1 LATTLA
7 ELSSAPTARKPSL
20 RVEWVLM
27 MEELLLNQDQEQNP
41 LEGMGILVDQEMVE
55 QERVEQE
62 RVEQEMVRLLLVLR
76 KTSNAGKI
84 GVWLTQRNYPVR

>member
-41 LEGMGILVDQEMVE
+41 LEGMGILVDQE
-55 QERVEQE
+55 RVEQE
-62 RVEQEMVRLLLVLR
+62 KEMVRLLLVLT
-76 KTSNAGKI
+76 KTSNAGGNGARK
-84 GVWLTQRNYPVR
+84 TQTNYPVR